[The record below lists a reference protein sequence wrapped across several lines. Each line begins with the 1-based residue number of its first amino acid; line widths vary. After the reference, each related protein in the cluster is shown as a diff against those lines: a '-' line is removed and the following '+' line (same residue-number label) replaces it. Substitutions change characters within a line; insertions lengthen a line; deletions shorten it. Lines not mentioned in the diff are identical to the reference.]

1 MVTKGQDTQLISRV
15 DGLCGGGNFAVEW
28 VAGLPWSTQ
37 SSLRKIQGAR
47 NVLALIKITVKLPGF
62 HTRGAGRLIRGNT
75 GTILAILE

>member
-15 DGLCGGGNFAVEW
+15 DGLCDGNFAVEW

-37 SSLRKIQGAR
+37 SSLRKVQGAR
-47 NVLALIKITVKLPGF
+47 NVLALIKITVKFPGF